1 MKKKKRILLL
11 IVVLLVAVIIGGFEY
26 YDEIIEKPLE
36 SDKEKIEITVDEGES
51 FYSLLDKLSS
61 IGVLKNKE
69 VIKLNLKL
77 DKKNNINL
85 VPGEYEV
92 NTNVTLK
99 ELIKI
104 LETEDFSKN
113 RISVTIP
120 EGYDIEEMANVFEE
134 SGVFSKDD
142 FLNAVKNHELPSY
155 VKKDDKKKYN
165 LEGYLFP
172 NTYFLDKDISPD
184 EVISLMISEFEK
196 TLENVEKETG
206 VTIKEEEIEKI
217 MIIASLVEE
226 EAELDEERD
235 LVSSV
240 IYNRL
245 EKGMKLEFC
254 STINYAWGE
263 HLPQVLNKHLEIDSP
278 YNTYKNEGLPV
289 GPITNP
295 GEKSIIAAV
304 KPAQTDYL
312 YFMLLYNQG
321 GKHHFSNNGAEH
333 EKVKHEEEA
342 KAKAN

>member
-1 MKKKKRILLL
+1 MKKKKGILLL
-11 IVVLLVAVIIGGFEY
+11 IVVLLVAVIIGGLEY
-26 YDEIIEKPLE
+26 YDGIIEKPLK
-36 SDKEKIEITVDEGES
+36 SDKEKIKITVDEGES
-51 FYSLLDKLSS
+51 FYSILDELSS
-61 IGVLKNKE
+61 TGVLKNKE

-120 EGYDIEEMANVFEE
+120 EGYDIEEIANLFEE
-134 SGVFSKDD
+134 NGLFSKDE
-142 FLNAVKNHELPSY
+142 FLNAVKNHELPNY
-155 VKKDDKKKYN
+155 VKRDDKKKYN

-172 NTYFLDKDISPD
+172 NTYFLDKEISAD

-342 KAKAN
+342 KARAN

>member
-1 MKKKKRILLL
+1 MKKKKGILLL
-11 IVVLLVAVIIGGFEY
+11 IVVLLVAVIIGGLEY
-26 YDEIIEKPLE
+26 YDGIIEKPLK
-36 SDKEKIEITVDEGES
+36 SDKEKIKITVDEGES
-51 FYSLLDKLSS
+51 FYSILDELSS
-61 IGVLKNKE
+61 TGVLKNKE

-85 VPGEYEV
+85 VPGEYEI

-120 EGYDIEEMANVFEE
+120 EGYDIEEIANLFEE
-134 SGVFSKDD
+134 NGLFSKDE
-142 FLNAVKNHELPSY
+142 FLNAVKNHELPNY
-155 VKKDDKKKYN
+155 VKRDDKKKYN

-172 NTYFLDKDISPD
+172 NTYFLDKEISAD

-217 MIIASLVEE
+217 MTIASLVEE

-342 KAKAN
+342 KARAN

>member
-1 MKKKKRILLL
+1 MKKKKGILLL
-11 IVVLLVAVIIGGFEY
+11 IVVLLVAVIIGGLEY
-26 YDEIIEKPLE
+26 YDGIIEKPLK
-36 SDKEKIEITVDEGES
+36 SDKEKIKITVDEGES
-51 FYSLLDKLSS
+51 FYSILDKLSS
-61 IGVLKNKE
+61 KGVLKNKE

-77 DKKNNINL
+77 DKKSNINL
-85 VPGEYEV
+85 VPGEHEI

-120 EGYDIEEMANVFEE
+120 EGYDIEEIANLFEE
-134 SGVFSKDD
+134 NGLFSKDE
-142 FLNAVKNHELPSY
+142 FLNAVKSHELPNY
-155 VKKDDKKKYN
+155 VKRDDKKKYN

-172 NTYFLDKDISPD
+172 NTYFLDKEISAD

-333 EKVKHEEEA
+333 EKVKREEEA
-342 KAKAN
+342 KARVN

>member
-1 MKKKKRILLL
+1 
-11 IVVLLVAVIIGGFEY
+11 VAIIIGGFEY

-155 VKKDDKKKYN
+155 VKKDENKKYN

-196 TLENVEKETG
+196 TLDYIKVSKE
-206 VTIKEEEIEKI
+206 
-217 MIIASLVEE
+217 L
-226 EAELDEERD
+226 
-235 LVSSV
+235 
-240 IYNRL
+240 
-245 EKGMKLEFC
+245 
-254 STINYAWGE
+254 NY
-263 HLPQVLNKHLEIDSP
+263 QN
-278 YNTYKNEGLPV
+278 
-289 GPITNP
+289 
-295 GEKSIIAAV
+295 
-304 KPAQTDYL
+304 
-312 YFMLLYNQG
+312 
-321 GKHHFSNNGAEH
+321 
-333 EKVKHEEEA
+333 
-342 KAKAN
+342 

>member
-1 MKKKKRILLL
+1 MKKGMLLL
-11 IVVLLVAVIIGGFEY
+11 TVILLVAFIIWGFEY
-26 YDEIIEKPLE
+26 YDVIIEKPLK
-36 SDKEKIEITVDEGES
+36 SDKEKIEITVAEGES

-61 IGVLKNKE
+61 IGVLKNKD

-77 DKKNNINL
+77 DEKNNINL
-85 VPGEYEV
+85 VPGEYEI

-99 ELIKI
+99 ELINI
-104 LETEDFSKN
+104 LETEEFSKN

-134 SGVFSKDD
+134 SGLFSKDE
-142 FLNAVKNHELPSY
+142 FLNAVKNYELPNY
-155 VKKDDKKKYN
+155 VKKDDDKKYN

-172 NTYFLDKDISPD
+172 NTYFLDKDINAD

-196 TLENVEKETG
+196 TLEKVEKETG
-206 VTIKEEEIEKI
+206 VTIKEDEIEKI
-217 MIIASLVEE
+217 TTIASLVEE

-254 STINYAWGE
+254 STINYSWGE

-278 YNTYKNEGLPV
+278 YNTYKKEGLPV

>member
-1 MKKKKRILLL
+1 MKKKKGILLL

-134 SGVFSKDD
+134 SGLFSKDE

-155 VKKDDKKKYN
+155 VKKD
-165 LEGYLFP
+165 
-172 NTYFLDKDISPD
+172 
-184 EVISLMISEFEK
+184 
-196 TLENVEKETG
+196 ENK
-206 VTIKEEEIEKI
+206 
-217 MIIASLVEE
+217 
-226 EAELDEERD
+226 
-235 LVSSV
+235 
-240 IYNRL
+240 
-245 EKGMKLEFC
+245 
-254 STINYAWGE
+254 
-263 HLPQVLNKHLEIDSP
+263 
-278 YNTYKNEGLPV
+278 
-289 GPITNP
+289 
-295 GEKSIIAAV
+295 
-304 KPAQTDYL
+304 
-312 YFMLLYNQG
+312 
-321 GKHHFSNNGAEH
+321 
-333 EKVKHEEEA
+333 
-342 KAKAN
+342 

>member
-134 SGVFSKDD
+134 SGLFSKDD

-155 VKKDDKKKYN
+155 VKKDENKKYN

-217 MIIASLVEE
+217 ITIASLVEE

-333 EKVKHEEEA
+333 EKVKQEEEA

>member
-1 MKKKKRILLL
+1 MKKKKGILLL
-11 IVVLLVAVIIGGFEY
+11 IVVLLVTVIIRGLEY
-26 YDEIIEKPLE
+26 YDGIIESPLK
-36 SDKEKIEITVDEGES
+36 SDKEKIKITIDEGES
-51 FYSLLDKLSS
+51 FYSLLDKLSNS
-61 IGVLKNKE
+61 GALKNKD

-85 VPGEYEV
+85 VPGEYEI

-104 LETEDFSKN
+104 LETEDLNKN

-134 SGVFSKDD
+134 SGVFSKDE

-155 VKKDDKKKYN
+155 VKKDDNKKYN

-196 TLENVEKETG
+196 TLEKVEKETG
-206 VTIKEEEIEKI
+206 VTIKDDEVEKI
-217 MIIASLVEE
+217 ITIASLVEE

-278 YNTYKNEGLPV
+278 YNTYKNEGLPI

-304 KPAQTDYL
+304 KPAKTDYL

>member
-1 MKKKKRILLL
+1 MKKKKGILLL
-11 IVVLLVAVIIGGFEY
+11 IVVLLVAVIIGGVEY
-26 YDEIIEKPLE
+26 YDGIIENPLK

-51 FYSLLDKLSS
+51 FYSILDKLSN
-61 IGVLKNKE
+61 INALKNKE

-85 VPGEYEV
+85 VPGKYEI

-104 LETEDFSKN
+104 LETEDLNKN

-120 EGYDIEEMANVFEE
+120 EGYDIEEMANIFEE
-134 SGVFSKDD
+134 REVFSKDE
-142 FLNAVKNHELPSY
+142 FLNAVKNYELPSY

-196 TLENVEKETG
+196 TLEKIEKETG
-206 VTIKEEEIEKI
+206 VTVKEEEIEKI
-217 MIIASLVEE
+217 ITIASLVEE

-304 KPAQTDYL
+304 KPAKTDYL

-321 GKHHFSNNGAEH
+321 GRHHFSNNGAEH

>member
-134 SGVFSKDD
+134 SGLFSKDD

-155 VKKDDKKKYN
+155 VKKDENKKYN

-196 TLENVEKETG
+196 TLEKVEKETG
-206 VTIKEEEIEKI
+206 VTIKDDEVEKI
-217 MIIASLVEE
+217 ITIASLVEE

-333 EKVKHEEEA
+333 EKVKQEEEA

>member
-1 MKKKKRILLL
+1 MKKKKGILLL
-11 IVVLLVAVIIGGFEY
+11 IVLLIIIIIGGFEY
-26 YDEIIEKPLE
+26 YNGIIESPLK
-36 SDKEKIEITVDEGES
+36 SDKEKIKITVDEGES
-51 FYSLLDKLSS
+51 FYSILDKLSS
-61 IGVLKNKE
+61 KGVLKNKE

-120 EGYDIEEMANVFEE
+120 EGYDIEEIANLFEE
-134 SGVFSKDD
+134 NGLFSKDE
-142 FLNAVKNHELPSY
+142 FLNAVKNHELPNY
-155 VKKDDKKKYN
+155 VKRDNKKKYN

-172 NTYFLDKDISPD
+172 NTYFLDKEISAD

>member
-155 VKKDDKKKYN
+155 VKKDENKKYN

>member
-61 IGVLKNKE
+61 TGVLKNKE

-85 VPGEYEV
+85 VPGEYEI

-134 SGVFSKDD
+134 SGLFSKDE

-172 NTYFLDKDISPD
+172 NTYFLDKDISVD

-196 TLENVEKETG
+196 TLEKVEKETG
-206 VTIKEEEIEKI
+206 ITVKEEEIEKI
-217 MIIASLVEE
+217 ITIASLVEE

-333 EKVKHEEEA
+333 EKVKQEEEA

>member
-61 IGVLKNKE
+61 TGVLKNKE

-85 VPGEYEV
+85 VPGEYEI

-120 EGYDIEEMANVFEE
+120 EGYDIEEIANLFEE
-134 SGVFSKDD
+134 NGLFSKDD
-142 FLNAVKNHELPSY
+142 FLNAVKNYELPSY

-196 TLENVEKETG
+196 TLEKVEKETG
-206 VTIKEEEIEKI
+206 VTVKEEEIEKI
-217 MIIASLVEE
+217 ITIASLVEE

-278 YNTYKNEGLPV
+278 YNTYKNQGLPI

-304 KPAQTDYL
+304 KPAKTDYL

>member
-1 MKKKKRILLL
+1 MKKKKKILLL
-11 IVVLLVAVIIGGFEY
+11 IVVLLVAIIIGGLEY
-26 YDEIIEKPLE
+26 YDGIIETPLK

-51 FYSLLDKLSS
+51 FYSILDKLSS
-61 IGVLKNKE
+61 TGVLKNKE

-85 VPGEYEV
+85 VPGKYEI

-104 LETEDFSKN
+104 LGTEDLNKN

-120 EGYDIEEMANVFEE
+120 EGYDIEEMAKVFEE
-134 SGVFSKDD
+134 RGLFSKDE
-142 FLNAVKNHELPSY
+142 FLKAVKNHELPSY
-155 VKKDDKKKYN
+155 VKKDDKKRYN

-172 NTYFLDKDISPD
+172 DTYLLDKDISAD

-196 TLENVEKETG
+196 ALEKVEKETG
-206 VTIKEEEIEKI
+206 VTIKEDEIEKI
-217 MIIASLVEE
+217 ITIASLVEE
-226 EAELDEERD
+226 EAELDEERA
-235 LVSSV
+235 LISSV

-254 STINYAWGE
+254 STINYAWRE

-278 YNTYKNEGLPV
+278 YNTYKNQGLPV

-304 KPAQTDYL
+304 KPAKTDYL

-333 EKVKHEEEA
+333 EKVKNEEEA

>member
-1 MKKKKRILLL
+1 MKKKKGILLL
-11 IVVLLVAVIIGGFEY
+11 IVLLIIIIIGGFEY

-77 DKKNNINL
+77 DKKSNINL
-85 VPGEYEV
+85 VPGEHEI

-134 SGVFSKDD
+134 SELFSKDE

-217 MIIASLVEE
+217 ITIASLVEE

>member
-1 MKKKKRILLL
+1 MKKKKGILLL
-11 IVVLLVAVIIGGFEY
+11 IVLLIIIIIGGFEY
-26 YDEIIEKPLE
+26 YNGIIESPLK
-36 SDKEKIEITVDEGES
+36 SDKEKIKITVDEGES
-51 FYSLLDKLSS
+51 FYSILDKLSS
-61 IGVLKNKE
+61 KGVLKNKE

-134 SGVFSKDD
+134 SGLFSKDD

>member
-134 SGVFSKDD
+134 SGLFSKDD

-155 VKKDDKKKYN
+155 VKKDENKKYN

>member
-26 YDEIIEKPLE
+26 YHEIIEKPLE

-51 FYSLLDKLSS
+51 FYSLLDELSS

-120 EGYDIEEMANVFEE
+120 EGYDIEEMATVFEE
-134 SGVFSKDD
+134 SGLFSKDE
-142 FLNAVKNHELPSY
+142 FLNAVKNYELPSY

-172 NTYFLDKDISPD
+172 NTYFLNKDISPD

-196 TLENVEKETG
+196 TLEKVEKETG
-206 VTIKEEEIEKI
+206 VTVKEEEIEKI
-217 MIIASLVEE
+217 ITIASLVEE

-235 LVSSV
+235 LISSV

-333 EKVKHEEEA
+333 EKVKQEEEA

>member
-1 MKKKKRILLL
+1 MKKKKGILLL
-11 IVVLLVAVIIGGFEY
+11 IVLLIIIIIGGFEY
-26 YDEIIEKPLE
+26 YNGIIESPLK
-36 SDKEKIEITVDEGES
+36 SDKEKIKITVDEGES
-51 FYSLLDKLSS
+51 FYSILDKLSS
-61 IGVLKNKE
+61 KGVLKNKE

-120 EGYDIEEMANVFEE
+120 EGYDIEEIANLFEE
-134 SGVFSKDD
+134 NGLFSKDE
-142 FLNAVKNHELPSY
+142 FLNAVKNHELPNY
-155 VKKDDKKKYN
+155 VKRDNKKKYN

-196 TLENVEKETG
+196 TLEKVEKETG
-206 VTIKEEEIEKI
+206 VTVKEEEIEKI
-217 MIIASLVEE
+217 ITIASLVEE

-342 KAKAN
+342 KARAN

>member
-1 MKKKKRILLL
+1 
-11 IVVLLVAVIIGGFEY
+11 
-26 YDEIIEKPLE
+26 
-36 SDKEKIEITVDEGES
+36 
-51 FYSLLDKLSS
+51 
-61 IGVLKNKE
+61 
-69 VIKLNLKL
+69 
-77 DKKNNINL
+77 
-85 VPGEYEV
+85 
-92 NTNVTLK
+92 
-99 ELIKI
+99 
-104 LETEDFSKN
+104 
-113 RISVTIP
+113 
-120 EGYDIEEMANVFEE
+120 
-134 SGVFSKDD
+134 
-142 FLNAVKNHELPSY
+142 
-155 VKKDDKKKYN
+155 
-165 LEGYLFP
+165 
-172 NTYFLDKDISPD
+172 
-184 EVISLMISEFEK
+184 MISEFEK

-217 MIIASLVEE
+217 MTIASLVEE

-342 KAKAN
+342 KARAN

>member
-1 MKKKKRILLL
+1 MKKKKGILLL
-11 IVVLLVAVIIGGFEY
+11 IVVLLVTVIIGGLEY
-26 YDEIIEKPLE
+26 YDGIIESPLK
-36 SDKEKIEITVDEGES
+36 SDKEKIKITIDEGES
-51 FYSLLDKLSS
+51 FYSLLDKLSNS
-61 IGVLKNKE
+61 GALKNKD

-85 VPGEYEV
+85 VPGEYEI

-104 LETEDFSKN
+104 LETEDLNKN

-134 SGVFSKDD
+134 SGVFSKDE

-155 VKKDDKKKYN
+155 VKKDDNKKYN

-196 TLENVEKETG
+196 TLEKVEKETG
-206 VTIKEEEIEKI
+206 VTIKDDEVEKI
-217 MIIASLVEE
+217 ITIASLVEE

-278 YNTYKNEGLPV
+278 YNTYKNEGLPI

-304 KPAQTDYL
+304 KPAKTDYL

>member
-1 MKKKKRILLL
+1 MKKKKGILLL
-11 IVVLLVAVIIGGFEY
+11 IVLLIIIIIGGFEY

-77 DKKNNINL
+77 DKKSNINL
-85 VPGEYEV
+85 VPGEHEI

-134 SGVFSKDD
+134 SELFSKDD
-142 FLNAVKNHELPSY
+142 FLNAVKNHELPNY
-155 VKKDDKKKYN
+155 VKRDNKKKYN

-217 MIIASLVEE
+217 ITIASLVEE

>member
-11 IVVLLVAVIIGGFEY
+11 IVVLLVAIIIGGFEY

-155 VKKDDKKKYN
+155 VKKDENKKYN

>member
-134 SGVFSKDD
+134 SGLFYKDD

-155 VKKDDKKKYN
+155 VKKDENKKYN

>member
-134 SGVFSKDD
+134 SGLFSKDE

-155 VKKDDKKKYN
+155 VKKDENKKYN

>member
-134 SGVFSKDD
+134 SGLFSKDD

-172 NTYFLDKDISPD
+172 NTYFLDKDINAD

-196 TLENVEKETG
+196 TLEKVEKETG
-206 VTIKEEEIEKI
+206 VTIKDDEVEKI
-217 MIIASLVEE
+217 ITIASLVEE

-333 EKVKHEEEA
+333 EKVKREEEA
-342 KAKAN
+342 KARAN

>member
-1 MKKKKRILLL
+1 MKKKKGILLL
-11 IVVLLVAVIIGGFEY
+11 IVVLLVAVIIGGLEY
-26 YDEIIEKPLE
+26 YDGIIEKPLK
-36 SDKEKIEITVDEGES
+36 SDKEKIKITVDEGES
-51 FYSLLDKLSS
+51 FYSILDELSS
-61 IGVLKNKE
+61 TGVLKNKE

-120 EGYDIEEMANVFEE
+120 EGYDIEEIANLFEE
-134 SGVFSKDD
+134 NGLFSKDE
-142 FLNAVKNHELPSY
+142 FLNAVKNHELPNY
-155 VKKDDKKKYN
+155 VKRDDKKKYN

-172 NTYFLDKDISPD
+172 NTYFLDKEISAD

-217 MIIASLVEE
+217 MTIASLVEE

-342 KAKAN
+342 KARAN

>member
-77 DKKNNINL
+77 DKKNNMNL

-172 NTYFLDKDISPD
+172 NTYFLDKDINAD

-196 TLENVEKETG
+196 TLEKVEKETG
-206 VTIKEEEIEKI
+206 VTIKDDEVEKI
-217 MIIASLVEE
+217 ITIASLVEE

-333 EKVKHEEEA
+333 EKVKREEEA
-342 KAKAN
+342 KARAN

>member
-1 MKKKKRILLL
+1 MKKKKGILLL
-11 IVVLLVAVIIGGFEY
+11 IVVLLIAVIIGGFEY
-26 YDEIIEKPLE
+26 YDGIIEKPLK
-36 SDKEKIEITVDEGES
+36 SDKEKIKITVDEGES
-51 FYSLLDKLSS
+51 FYSILDELSS
-61 IGVLKNKE
+61 TGALKNKE

-85 VPGEYEV
+85 VPGEYEI

-120 EGYDIEEMANVFEE
+120 EGYDIEEIANLFKEN
-134 SGVFSKDD
+134 GLFSKDD

-196 TLENVEKETG
+196 TLEKVEKETG
-206 VTIKEEEIEKI
+206 VTVKEEEIEKI
-217 MIIASLVEE
+217 ITIASLVEE

>member
-1 MKKKKRILLL
+1 MKKKKGILLL
-11 IVVLLVAVIIGGFEY
+11 IVVLLVAVIIGGLEY
-26 YDEIIEKPLE
+26 YDGIIESPLK
-36 SDKEKIEITVDEGES
+36 SDKEKIKITIDEGES

-61 IGVLKNKE
+61 SGALKNKD

-85 VPGEYEV
+85 VPGEYEI

-104 LETEDFSKN
+104 LETEDLNKN

-120 EGYDIEEMANVFEE
+120 EGYDIEEIANVFEE
-134 SGVFSKDD
+134 SGVFSKDE

-155 VKKDDKKKYN
+155 VKKDDNKKYN

-196 TLENVEKETG
+196 TLEKVEKETG
-206 VTIKEEEIEKI
+206 VTIKDDEVEKI
-217 MIIASLVEE
+217 ITIASLVEE

-278 YNTYKNEGLPV
+278 YNTYKNEGLPI

-304 KPAQTDYL
+304 KPAKTDYL

>member
-134 SGVFSKDD
+134 SGLFSKDD

-155 VKKDDKKKYN
+155 VKKDENKKYN

-333 EKVKHEEEA
+333 EKVKQEEEA